1 MDLMSQKY
9 KFKNGVEL
17 EIKDGETFFDA
28 LYRFYCWNCE
38 RAVYCHNACSEFDD
52 RCENI
57 EEVLEMMD
65 ELGVD
70 SL

>member
-1 MDLMSQKY
+1 MRKIELS
-9 KFKNGVEL
+9 NGVEL
-17 EIKDGETFFDA
+17 KIESGEELFDA
-28 LYRFYCWNCE
+28 LYRHYCWNCE

-57 EEVLEMMD
+57 EEVVEIMD
-65 ELGVD
+65 ELGVK